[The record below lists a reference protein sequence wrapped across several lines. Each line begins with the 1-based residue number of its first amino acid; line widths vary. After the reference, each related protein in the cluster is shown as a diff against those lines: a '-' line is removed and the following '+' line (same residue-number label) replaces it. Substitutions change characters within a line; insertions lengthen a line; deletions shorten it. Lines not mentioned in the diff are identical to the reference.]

1 LQTNFTYSNIKI
13 NNLFQLQY
21 YSNYEKKISSNNYIS
36 ILNKFFINTRAY
48 TTDQS
53 QPVNIPQLKPA
64 EVTASDGVIEMS
76 NDMKELIALIGIS
89 TPPMPALE
97 TLIESDKLDKDFNS
111 SHLKQYKV
119 YIKISGIPITARR
132 KDVTDLLTGIQYDR
146 LLCLYTI
153 GGKQTESWYLIL
165 ESFEEFQKLRT
176 SNLTISNK
184 KISIV
189 RISKNFFM
197 ENTRLHLSSGRSIL
211 ISNLDHSVDEI
222 TLIRFFVTFNPIE
235 VSLLKSRNAAPCGK
249 ALMVMQ
255 SPEEAHRAMLEIHG
269 QKLQFRP
276 IEIAIIN

>member
-1 LQTNFTYSNIKI
+1 VGTFFNHFNLQTNFTYSNIKI

-21 YSNYEKKISSNNYIS
+21 HSNYEKKISSNNYIS

-165 ESFEEFQKLRT
+165 ESD
-176 SNLTISNK
+176 
-184 KISIV
+184 
-189 RISKNFFM
+189 FF
-197 ENTRLHLSSGRSIL
+197 
-211 ISNLDHSVDEI
+211 
-222 TLIRFFVTFNPIE
+222 
-235 VSLLKSRNAAPCGK
+235 
-249 ALMVMQ
+249 
-255 SPEEAHRAMLEIHG
+255 
-269 QKLQFRP
+269 
-276 IEIAIIN
+276 